1 MRVFPGGDFTIV
13 IKQSSDNHDHRPSGL
28 AKDDEKKKKKG
39 RMNFRYKTLTQIHI
53 KVNSREGTFQGTG
66 HSTVD

>member
-13 IKQSSDNHDHRPSGL
+13 IKQSSDNHDHKPSGL
-28 AKDDEKKKKKG
+28 AKDDEKKG
-39 RMNFRYKTLTQIHI
+39 RIIFGYKTLTQIHT

-66 HSTVD
+66 HSIVD